1 MLQPMSKYIKNKID
15 IWNIALLLIFL
26 ISVFFIIPDV
36 YANAETITNNITSS
50 SNSVNQI
57 LDTNKYDKDISVQ
70 RDRKS
75 VV

>member
-1 MLQPMSKYIKNKID
+1 MLQPMIKYMKNKID

-50 SNSVNQI
+50 SGSVNQI
-57 LDTNKYDKDISVQ
+57 LDTNKYDKDVSVNIL
-70 RDRKS
+70 RTLFG
-75 VV
+75 